1 MSTQLATIKSGLE
14 TLVPQMAAIAPSGIN
29 AERISRSIAFA
40 IEQNNTLAGCTMPS
54 IISSAM
60 SAAVLGLECDGPSG
74 QGYII
79 PYFGRERRAQF
90 VAGYKGY
97 VSLAYRAGRTLEGF
111 VVREGEELEF
121 DEPAGHIEHRRVL
134 GRESDRKVIGVYAVS
149 RAQGQ
154 PTLVRVLSIDEVLAV
169 RDASNGWR
177 AFASGKVRS
186 STWQPESDGG
196 AFSAMARKTAMRRL
210 AKDLPQIPHLAMAAA
225 LDEGHDL
232 GRHAYVEPGR
242 GVVMEG
248 ELAPASAPPM
258 EPDDTVEYVLRGP
271 RGEKRYQSLA
281 ALRAG
286 CISAAHRGVSAADFQ
301 ALNADV
307 LENIT
312 RVHGE
317 VEASRLVDLFLAKE

>member
-1 MSTQLATIKSGLE
+1 MSTQLATIERGLSA
-14 TLVPQMAAIAPSGIN
+14 LVPHMTQIAPAGVN
-29 AERISRSIAFA
+29 AERISRSILFA
-40 IEQNNTLAGCTMPS
+40 VESNPTLAGCTMPS
-54 IISSAM
+54 IFSSAM
-60 SAAVLGLECDGPSG
+60 SASVLGLECDGPSG

-121 DEPAGHIEHRRVL
+121 NESAGHIEHRRVL
-134 GRESDRKVIGVYAVS
+134 GRENDRKVIGVYAVS

-210 AKDLPQIPHLAMAAA
+210 AKDLPQIPHLHMAAA

-232 GRHAYVEPGR
+232 GRHAYIEPGK

-248 ELAPASAPPM
+248 ELEPAGAPPTPP
-258 EPDDTVEYVLRGP
+258 EEEVAYVLRGP
-271 RGEKRYQSLA
+271 KGEKTYQNLA
-281 ALRAG
+281 GFRAG
-286 CISAAHRGVSAADFQ
+286 CSAVARRGVTAAEFQ
-301 ALNADV
+301 SLNRETIDQI
-307 LENIT
+307 EK
-312 RVHGE
+312 VHGDRE
-317 VEASRLVDLFLAKE
+317 VSRIVDLFLAQE

>member
-1 MSTQLATIKSGLE
+1 MSNQLATIERGLSA
-14 TLVPQMAAIAPSGIN
+14 LVPHMTQIAPAGVD
-29 AERISRSIAFA
+29 AERISRSILFA
-40 IEQNNTLAGCTMPS
+40 IESNPVLAGCTMPS
-54 IISSAM
+54 IITSAM
-60 SAAVLGLECDGPSG
+60 SASVLGLECDGPSG

-111 VVREGEELEF
+111 VVREGDELEF
-121 DEPAGHIEHRRVL
+121 NESAGHIEHRRVL
-134 GRESDRKVIGVYAVS
+134 GRENERKLVGVYAVS

-177 AFASGKVRS
+177 AFAGGKVRS
-186 STWQPESDGG
+186 STWQPESEGG

-232 GRHAYVEPGR
+232 GRHAHIEPGK

-248 ELAPASAPPM
+248 ELEPAS
-258 EPDDTVEYVLRGP
+258 EPAVEPHAVVEYVLAGP
-271 RGEKRYQSLA
+271 KGEKRYSTLQA
-281 ALRAG
+281 FRAG
-286 CISAAHRGVSAADFQ
+286 CSAVARRGVSAADFQ
-301 ALNADV
+301 AMNRSTLDQI
-307 LENIT
+307 E
-312 RVHGE
+312 RVHGDR
-317 VEASRLVDLFLAKE
+317 EASRIIDLFLAQE